1 LSYQI
6 VANEIMSNHAAVDT
20 RLETVSVY
28 ALFVRWLVTLHLLAL
43 AAQLASATAF
53 AGGWAT
59 GAVVHIY
66 NARVVGALGLLQ
78 AAAVL
83 SLPAGRLKMPYRL
96 FAVGVLIGEAIQ
108 LYFRSTHGFGL
119 HVTTAIVIWAFSVAV
134 SIKVWAP
141 TWKLVS
147 EEAHGRGIVR

>member
-1 LSYQI
+1 M
-6 VANEIMSNHAAVDT
+6 ANHTAVET
-20 RLETVSVY
+20 RFETVSTY
-28 ALFVRWLVTLHLLAL
+28 ALFIRWLVTLHLLAL
-43 AAQLASATAF
+43 VVQLASAIAF

-59 GAVVHIY
+59 GALLHIH
-66 NARVVGALGLLQ
+66 NARLVGALGLLQ
-78 AAAVL
+78 AGAVA
-83 SLPAGRLKMPYRL
+83 SLPAARLKMPYRL
-96 FAVGVLIGEAIQ
+96 FAVGVLIGEAMQ

-147 EEAHGRGIVR
+147 DEAHGRGIVR